1 VQLDGGRFRCMDGGS
16 VNDAD
21 ALLIAVARLGGLLAM
36 AEQRIQQ
43 LEQENQILR
52 EREQGK

>member
-1 VQLDGGRFRCMDGGS
+1 MDGGS

>member
-1 VQLDGGRFRCMDGGS
+1 VDSGRMNDG
-16 VNDAD
+16 D
-21 ALLIAVARLGGLLAM
+21 ALLLAIARLGGLLAM

-52 EREQGK
+52 EREPGK